1 MCRDGNFSVTES
13 LEQRELQ
20 RLALKP
26 GQDSHALLE
35 KMTQVIQH
43 ENIVCLTWR
52 VRRLLD
58 HALLITLPHTRISLT
73 PAQPGDGPAVPDG
86 KPPSKRLTGHRGN
99 P

>member
-1 MCRDGNFSVTES
+1 MCRGGNFSVTES
-13 LEQRELQ
+13 LEKRELQ

-73 PAQPGDGPAVPDG
+73 PAQPVDGTAARDG
-86 KPPSKRLTGHRGN
+86 NHPSKRLTRFR
-99 P
+99 